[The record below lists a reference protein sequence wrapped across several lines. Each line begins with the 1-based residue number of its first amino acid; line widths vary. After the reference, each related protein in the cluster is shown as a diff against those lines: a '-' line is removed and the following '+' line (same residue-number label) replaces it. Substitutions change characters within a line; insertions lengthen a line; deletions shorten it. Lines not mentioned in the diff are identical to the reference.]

1 MGYNTILGAGGV
13 VANGL
18 AELLLKDNQSVRLVS
33 RTGQNIQGEVSV
45 KADVSSLVQ
54 TVDAVEGSSIVYLCV
69 GLAYDHKVW
78 SELWPRIMSNVIEAC
93 KKSGAKLV
101 FLDNVYAYGKVD
113 GFMTESTPYNPCSK
127 KGEIRLKIATEL
139 MGEVKAGN
147 LKALIA
153 RAADFYGPFAD
164 KTGVPNIL
172 VFSPLFRRKK
182 ASWLGN
188 DEVRHSFT
196 FTPDIAKAMFALSK
210 SESAFNQVWH
220 VPTAPD
226 PLTGKEFIETAARE
240 FGVNPQYRVLSKWLV
255 RMAGLFQTTI
265 AELYEMLYQDE
276 FDYLFD
282 SSKIQNAFG
291 LQPVSYLQ
299 GIKETVQYYQQSGTG
314 K

>member
-33 RTGQNIQGEVSV
+33 RTGQNIQGAVSV

-113 GFMTESTPYNPCSK
+113 GIMTESTPYNPCSK

-139 MGEVKAGN
+139 TGEVKAGN

-172 VFSPLFRRKK
+172 DFSPLFRKK
-182 ASWLGN
+182 SKLSRQRRGTAFFH
-188 DEVRHSFT
+188 VYPRHEKIGTTT
-196 FTPDIAKAMFALSK
+196 FYS
-210 SESAFNQVWH
+210 
-220 VPTAPD
+220 
-226 PLTGKEFIETAARE
+226 
-240 FGVNPQYRVLSKWLV
+240 
-255 RMAGLFQTTI
+255 LFFKLER
-265 AELYEMLYQDE
+265 A
-276 FDYLFD
+276 
-282 SSKIQNAFG
+282 
-291 LQPVSYLQ
+291 
-299 GIKETVQYYQQSGTG
+299 
-314 K
+314 